1 MKKSISVFT
10 FFFVM
15 VLSLFSFESAA
26 ADVTSTF
33 KVNES
38 CGMCKK
44 KIETALRIKGVKKV
58 NWDKETHLLTI
69 TFNSSNISLDEIH
82 QRIAAVGYDTDKI
95 KANDEAY
102 AKLDECCKYEREQ

>member
-33 KVNES
+33 KVNGS
-38 CGMCKK
+38 CPFFP
-44 KIETALRIKGVKKV
+44 AKV
-58 NWDKETHLLTI
+58 NLEIMLSRLAIAQFKSGI
-69 TFNSSNISLDEIH
+69 T
-82 QRIAAVGYDTDKI
+82 YT
-95 KANDEAY
+95 
-102 AKLDECCKYEREQ
+102 

>member
-1 MKKSISVFT
+1 MEVVVCVRKNRNRSS
-10 FFFVM
+10 
-15 VLSLFSFESAA
+15 
-26 ADVTSTF
+26 
-33 KVNES
+33 NQR
-38 CGMCKK
+38 G
-44 KIETALRIKGVKKV
+44 KKV

>member
-33 KVNES
+33 KVNGS

-44 KIETALRIKGVKKV
+44 KIETALRIKGVKK
-58 NWDKETHLLTI
+58 
-69 TFNSSNISLDEIH
+69 
-82 QRIAAVGYDTDKI
+82 
-95 KANDEAY
+95 
-102 AKLDECCKYEREQ
+102 